1 MKTMQKYSVF
11 VNWFKDY
18 VSKYNLDPKDQENIN
33 LKIYH
38 TYRVC
43 DEITD
48 IGNSLNLNE
57 LDMFLAKTIALFHD
71 IGRFEQ
77 YAKYKTFSDAKSED
91 HALLG
96 IKILLENNILGEL
109 DNSHVEIIINAIKY
123 HNKAK
128 IPNNLD
134 AKSLLFAKL
143 IRDADKLDIWRV
155 VIDYYEKKSDN
166 EKIGLGFLDEPYI
179 SDETYYAVKNKEIVG
194 YEKVKTIN
202 DLKLLQMA
210 WIYDINFHRTFEII
224 KERNYLKRIYN
235 TLPKS
240 EKTYNIYKDMK
251 NYLNNIL
258 KNNIR
263 KK

>member
-1 MKTMQKYSVF
+1 MKIMQKYSVF
-11 VNWFKDY
+11 VNWFEDY
-18 VSKYNLDPKDQENIN
+18 VNSYNLNPKDQENIN
-33 LKIYH
+33 LKIHH

-43 DEITD
+43 KEIVD

-57 LDMFLAKTIALFHD
+57 LDIFLAKTIALFHD

-96 IKILLENNILGEL
+96 IKILLNNNILEEL
-109 DNSHVEIIINAIKY
+109 GKSNIKIIINAIQY
-123 HNKAK
+123 HNKVK
-128 IPNNLD
+128 IPSNLD
-134 AKSLLFAKL
+134 AKSLLFTKL

-155 VIDYYEKKSDN
+155 VIDYYEKKSNN
-166 EKIGLGFLDEPYI
+166 EKIGLGLLNEPYI
-179 SDETYYAVKNKEIVG
+179 SDEIYNAIKNKEIIG
-194 YEKVKTIN
+194 YDKLKTIN

-224 KERNYLKRIYN
+224 KERNYLKKIYD

-240 EKTYNIYKDMK
+240 ERIYNIYKEME
-251 NYLNNIL
+251 NYLNEMA
-258 KNNIR
+258 KQ
-263 KK
+263 